1 MLSGL
6 LTAGLAWSLTHRAIP
21 SLLAGVVFA
30 FFPNRLEHLNSPM
43 VQMGFLL
50 PAILWAYIRFL
61 EEARWRHLLVLVLA
75 LWGQIFS
82 SLYYAFAA
90 GFLLLAVGLGWLL
103 LRPDTLSW
111 RLVARGA
118 LGVGGLALAA
128 GPFLAPYLSVH
139 RALGFERDE
148 GVAEW
153 FGMDLLSW
161 LDPGAFSTLYGNR
174 LLSLRHSEGGLF
186 PGFVVLG
193 LVAATLLW
201 ASRPGAAA
209 RQVRWAALAR
219 AGILLAST
227 VCLLGIVLA
236 TRKSGAT
243 GRVAGIKIRAQDLT
257 WPVNALPLLAWAWTA
272 IEGRRRSAGPL
283 SAREWILV
291 LGPAALWMYLLT
303 LTPTLTVLN
312 RPRGTAL
319 FHWVYTYVPGA
330 AAFRAPGRWAL
341 VLVLPL
347 ALLAA
352 IGLAAMIDR
361 LPRWARG
368 LVPAGVLAAVL
379 IELLPHPIPWQKR
392 PPVPRAHRWLAGQPG
407 DFAVAVLPAND
418 GRHAAWS
425 MLWATTH
432 WKRLVNGAFVFVPP
446 TVQALADEE
455 DPIDAD
461 ALVATLQSIYPLRY
475 VILNRPL
482 LSPAETAAWERIHHD
497 PGRGVAFVGRFGD
510 DDLFAVAGAP
520 QQGVVLRRWFSAD
533 FVRRHPRAEYALT
546 LAGAEPEASRKV
558 EVRFNGRLLATHDGP
573 ARGAVDLEPPYRAG
587 DRNELSFTH
596 VYTIEPGAIS
606 TLAYRI
612 GTTGVHAPVDITAI
626 SGAKPYGNRA
636 SIRVNGQELVE
647 GTPRGYV
654 VAALDPRDGRPM
666 GIDWFDTF
674 LRAGESRR
682 MARFIESLPSGTIVV
697 AAARDEAS
705 GQLEETAVRAL
716 RSVGAREDLRGHLW
730 VSHVVIGVKGA
741 EAGQAVEAA
750 GPTLLRA
757 SVGRDRPLET
767 VLESFELR

>member
-1 MLSGL
+1 MAPRLLILAVLFFVAATAVYTFPLARHPGSLLLAGVGDHPSEAALIGWTARQLLHAPGHLFDTEFFYPHSHTEAYWQSLLVPGILAMPVMAATGDALLATNTVVLLALVLSGL
-6 LTAGLAWSLTHRAIP
+6 LTAGLASSLTHRAIP
-21 SLLAGVVFA
+21 SLLAGAVFA

-90 GFLLLAVGLGWLL
+90 GFLLLAIGLGWLL
-103 LRPDTLSW
+103 LRPDTMSW
-111 RLVARGA
+111 RLVGRGA

-128 GPFLAPYLSVH
+128 GPFLAPYL
-139 RALGFERDE
+139 
-148 GVAEW
+148 
-153 FGMDLLSW
+153 
-161 LDPGAFSTLYGNR
+161 
-174 LLSLRHSEGGLF
+174 
-186 PGFVVLG
+186 
-193 LVAATLLW
+193 
-201 ASRPGAAA
+201 
-209 RQVRWAALAR
+209 
-219 AGILLAST
+219 
-227 VCLLGIVLA
+227 
-236 TRKSGAT
+236 
-243 GRVAGIKIRAQDLT
+243 
-257 WPVNALPLLAWAWTA
+257 
-272 IEGRRRSAGPL
+272 
-283 SAREWILV
+283 
-291 LGPAALWMYLLT
+291 
-303 LTPTLTVLN
+303 TVLN

-319 FHWVYTYVPGA
+319 FHLVYTYVPGA

-379 IELLPHPIPWQKR
+379 IELLPHPIPWQER
-392 PPVPRAHRWLAGQPG
+392 PPVPPAHRWLAGQPG
-407 DFAVAVLPAND
+407 DFAVAALPARD
-418 GRHAAWS
+418 GRHAAWT

-446 TVQALADEE
+446 TVQVLADEE
-455 DPIDAD
+455 DPVDAD

-497 PGRGVAFVGRFGD
+497 PGRGIAFVGRFGE
-510 DDLFAVAGAP
+510 DDLYAVAGAP
-520 QQGVVLRRWFSAD
+520 QQGAVLRRWFSAD
-533 FVRRHPRAEYALT
+533 FVRRHPRAEYVLT
-546 LAGAEPEASRKV
+546 LAGAEPEASRRV

-612 GTTGVHAPVDITAI
+612 GTTGVHAPVDIAAI
-626 SGAKPYGNRA
+626 SGARPYGNRA

-666 GIDWFDTF
+666 RVDSFDTF

-682 MARFIESLPSGTIVV
+682 MARLIESLPSGTIVV

-716 RSVGAREDLRGHLW
+716 RSVGAREDLRGRPW

-750 GPTLLRA
+750 GPALLRA
-757 SVGRDRPLET
+757 SVGRGRPLET